1 MNKVAFSILDGG
13 AEFLVTS
20 LELSLAF
27 WLIGRIALG
36 LYLPLGNRK

>member
-1 MNKVAFSILDGG
+1 MNEVAFSILDGG

-20 LELSLAF
+20 LVFSLAF